1 MQKVLI
7 ADDER
12 KVGFLIKS
20 LIQWDRLDLEFAG
33 LVKDGV
39 TAYEKIRE
47 IKPDIVITDIRM
59 PGLSGLELIRKVTES
74 ELHPHFI
81 VISGYKYF
89 EYAQQAIKY
98 GVEDYLLKPVD
109 ETELNEILK
118 RICEKERNRQRE
130 RGHLYA
136 VEQKL
141 SDSKYVLHREF
152 LNSITAGEAASLES
166 ANKNYGLSFG
176 QGIFR
181 VFCMKVDRDI
191 RREKNEQQMKLI
203 LRKLEKIV
211 EQEFSNVVRDMA
223 VTSRAEGTVM
233 AVLNYPSQS
242 SAEAEAALSET
253 FKKSMNYLDGFE
265 HYEMTMGVS
274 EEQTDFGRLSLAVES
289 AREAAACRILNG
301 MEARIDSRSLPRDFT
316 VCAEEI
322 LEMVRE
328 KYLGAVEIARFEDIR
343 YQVGR
348 AFAEAR
354 KRQAFGSEYYRL
366 AKRLLDLFLDKEEF
380 DEPES
385 KGEKRKIW
393 EETVDN
399 CRSRSELEEFVA
411 DTVERELK
419 EGLKNSREK
428 ERRPILEAISYMK
441 EHYGEKL
448 SLEDLS
454 ERSGFNMNY
463 FSELFKK
470 ETGKTF
476 TAYLAEVRMEE
487 AKRLLRD
494 TGDAVYEI
502 AEKVGY
508 RDAKFF
514 SQQFAKIVGIK
525 PAEYRKL
532 YY

>member
-20 LIQWDRLDLEFAG
+20 LIQWERLDLEFAG

-47 IKPDIVITDIRM
+47 LKPDIVITDIRM

-74 ELHPHFI
+74 GLRPHFI

-118 RICEKERNRQRE
+118 RICEAERSRQRE
-130 RGHLYA
+130 RGHLNA

-141 SDSKYVLHREF
+141 NDSKYVLHREF
-152 LNSITAGEAASLES
+152 LNSLTAGEPSSLET
-166 ANKNYGLSFG
+166 ANKNYGLSFE

-181 VFCMKVDRDI
+181 VFCIKVDRDI
-191 RREKNEQQMKLI
+191 RRERNEQQMKLI
-203 LRKLEKIV
+203 LKKLGKIV
-211 EQEFSNVVRDMA
+211 EQEFSGIVKDMA
-223 VTSRAEGTVM
+223 VTLRSGESVM
-233 AVLNYPSQS
+233 AVLNYSPQ
-242 SAEAEAALSET
+242 AACEAETALTET

-289 AREAAACRILNG
+289 AKEATDCRVLNG
-301 MEARIDSRSLPRDFT
+301 MEARIDSHLLSGDFT

-328 KYLGAVEIARFEDIR
+328 KYLGAVEIARCEDIR
-343 YQVGR
+343 YQIGR

-354 KRQAFGSEYYRL
+354 KRRAFGSEYYRL
-366 AKRLLDLFLDKEEF
+366 AKRLLGLFLEKEEF
-380 DEPES
+380 DGSEE
-385 KGEKRKIW
+385 KENKRKIW
-393 EETVDN
+393 EETADN

-411 DTVERELK
+411 DTVERELR
-419 EGLKNSREK
+419 EGLKSSRER
-428 ERRPILEAISYMK
+428 ERKPVLEAAAYIK

-448 SLEDLS
+448 SLEELS
-454 ERSGFNMNY
+454 EKSGFNMNY

-470 ETGKTF
+470 ETGKNF
-476 TAYLAEVRMEE
+476 TAYVAEVRMEE

-494 TGDAVYEI
+494 TNDAVYEI

-508 RDAKFF
+508 KDTKFF